1 MVELRYSGI
10 VSPSAGCTGFC
21 APRNNLF
28 SLIHPSLI
36 AVSLFFFIPT
46 GEETVCNI
54 KFIGRINQEGS
65 VRVVH
70 HVLFLIELLIKDV
83 ADHAAEEGD
92 IGTRTNRSVHIG
104 LRGGTCKARVNNDP
118 LGSAVNGTMT
128 PAGRKRMV
136 FNVVGTDGHD
146 DISVLEV
153 APVAGHG
160 AASEGRG

>member
-1 MVELRYSGI
+1 MCIRDSIRGI
-10 VSPSAGCTGFC
+10 D
-21 APRNNLF
+21 
-28 SLIHPSLI
+28 
-36 AVSLFFFIPT
+36 
-46 GEETVCNI
+46 
-54 KFIGRINQEGS
+54 QEGR

-146 DISVLEV
+146 DVSVLEV
-153 APVAGHG
+153 TPVAGHG
-160 AASEGRG
+160 AASEGRSKTGNGRGVADTGLVVDLDNTERTGEFLNKQASSQFSCAAP